1 MYSTHQS
8 RHTHRS
14 SDEYSFA
21 TAPTSASVAP
31 RSDQQQRPTPEHPT
45 GCVLVVDD
53 DEDIRSILQLTLHQ
67 HGVTALCA
75 QDAYEAIALLHHNT
89 VDVILLDV
97 MMPGEDGFRFH
108 QRLLQSELWKDI
120 PILFLTSVGN
130 EESILEAYAKGAEDY
145 IKKPFQPQ
153 IVAAKVKNIIARQRK
168 RQSIDQ
174 DNLLPGFLLA
184 GKYTIL
190 REIGRGGM
198 GFVYLARHTQ
208 DQQLY
213 AVKVFYTRG
222 SSLEH
227 RTRFQEEIRVLSSLS
242 HPHLIRL
249 YDAGQQHH
257 FLYYVMDYLTGGSL
271 YDRIQQGPLSE
282 QDALRFCAAIAD
294 ALQHAHEHGVYH
306 RDLKSENIL
315 FTQDGQPILTDFG
328 VALNLASPN
337 DRLTKIGFVVGTVP
351 YLSPEQVLGLEE
363 ADHRADIFSLG
374 IIFYEMLTGQHPFPG
389 DAPHDIMTRILRHP
403 HTPARTLHP
412 RLLSATQ
419 NICDKALAKDRDTR
433 YQHARELS
441 LDCRHALRLLTP
453 PTSTL

>member
-1 MYSTHQS
+1 MYPTYQ
-8 RHTHRS
+8 TLPTYRS
-14 SDEYSFA
+14 SDEFSFRMP
-21 TAPTSASVAP
+21 PTTSL
-31 RSDQQQRPTPEHPT
+31 SDPQGQQIRKETV
-45 GCVLVVDD
+45 GCVLIVDD
-53 DEDIRSILQLTLHQ
+53 DEDIRSILQHTLQ
-67 HGVTALCA
+67 ENGVAVLAA
-75 QDAYEAIALLHHNT
+75 QDAYEALALLHRNA
-89 VDVILLDV
+89 VDAILLDV
-97 MMPGEDGFRFH
+97 MMPGEDGFHFH
-108 QRLLQSELWKDI
+108 QRLLESELWKDI

-168 RQSIDQ
+168 LQSIDQ
-174 DNLLPGFLLA
+174 DDLLPGFLLA

-208 DQQLY
+208 NHQLY

-242 HPHLIRL
+242 HPNLIRL
-249 YDAGQQHH
+249 HDAGQQNH
-257 FLYYVMDYLTGGSL
+257 FFYYVMDYLTGGSL
-271 YDRIQQGPLSE
+271 YDRIQKQGPLSE
-282 QDALRFCAAIAD
+282 QEALRICAAIAD

-306 RDLKSENIL
+306 RDLKSENVL
-315 FTQDGQPILTDFG
+315 FDDAGQPVLMDFG
-328 VALNLASPN
+328 VALNLTSQN
-337 DRLTKIGFVVGTVP
+337 DRLTKTGFVVGTIP
-351 YLSPEQVLGLEE
+351 YLSPEQVLGVDE
-363 ADHRADIFSLG
+363 ADHRADVFSLG

-403 HTPARTLHP
+403 HTPARTLNP
-412 RLLSATQ
+412 RLLPLTQ
-419 NICDKALAKDRDTR
+419 EISDKALAKDRNHR

-441 LDCRHALRLLTP
+441 LACQRALHTLQVRTP
-453 PTSTL
+453 HVPLV